1 MFYRLPG
8 PWPEEPFTLYR
19 CNLYLASKHKSSGR
33 LEVRPGSPPAKI
45 SLRSVWLCVAAGGSR
60 SARWRVPVFVVPV
73 WVWQTDDV
81 TLEGRSE
88 PTSGSTVIRSQ
99 HSTGL
104 TEELGSCCFMSHSL
118 TDANYSTRPSL
129 TGFFFPRQLDS
140 CFKWHHFYRFS
151 LQAGDHFAWRPF
163 IQDNIK
169 YKLSA
174 LASQVTLDNTFFL
187 RRSQNQD

>member
-1 MFYRLPG
+1 MVGPSTAVFYSLPG

-81 TLEGRSE
+81 TLEEGLNRQVAPQSLDHSILPGLLRSLAL
-88 PTSGSTVIRSQ
+88 VALC
-99 HSTGL
+99 L
-104 TEELGSCCFMSHSL
+104 TPWQMQI
-118 TDANYSTRPSL
+118 TAPVDR
-129 TGFFFPRQLDS
+129 FFFPSTRFMFQMTSLLSILTSSWRLLQYLKTLYTVQDS
-140 CFKWHHFYRFS
+140 
-151 LQAGDHFAWRPF
+151 
-163 IQDNIK
+163 
-169 YKLSA
+169 
-174 LASQVTLDNTFFL
+174 V
-187 RRSQNQD
+187 